1 MGDLKK
7 LVLSFGLVL
16 SAAPP
21 VLALEANRFQLAN
34 KLGDE
39 SQVFLLNEGKTVIR
53 LMTELRLEDLKS
65 RTSGIEPISSID
77 FRLNSNGSIE
87 FFAIHRFDDS
97 KVFEVRKDEKSMK
110 FVKKD
115 AESALFSGSMSSYRG
130 NKMTTKEA
138 LRFLFESGDL
148 ESQKDNLK
156 ILSTLKIPNPKEF
169 MAVDFVA
176 NRDDFLDLL
185 DADVTAEKSQDSKVS
200 ESKAQDLAESTSAQP
215 DAAEANVSESISTP
229 KSAELAAAIEG
240 GSLPTSEKS
249 SSIMNDS
256 SADFD
261 EAVTP
266 APAIESAEAES
277 KSIN

>member
-16 SAAPP
+16 SAASS
-21 VLALEANRFQLAN
+21 VLALEANQFQLAH

-39 SQVFLLNEGKTVIR
+39 SQVFLLSEGKTVIR
-53 LMTELRLEDLKS
+53 LMTELRAEDLKS
-65 RTSGIEPISSID
+65 RKTGVEPISSID

-138 LRFLFESGDL
+138 LTFLFESGD
-148 ESQKDNLK
+148 SIIQKDNLK
-156 ILSTLKIPNPKEF
+156 ILGTLKIPNSKEF

-185 DADVTAEKSQDSKVS
+185 DADVTAEKSQDSKVQ
-200 ESKAQDLAESTSAQP
+200 ESKAQDLAESTGAQP
-215 DAAEANVSESISTP
+215 DAAEANVSESVSTT
-229 KSAELAAAIEG
+229 SAELAAAIEG
-240 GSLPTSEKS
+240 GNLPTSEKS
-249 SSIMNDS
+249 SSINEDS

>member
-1 MGDLKK
+1 MGNSKK
-7 LVLSFGLVL
+7 LLLGFVLAMA
-16 SAAPP
+16 AAPA
-21 VLALEANRFQLAN
+21 VFALEANQFQLVH
-34 KLGDE
+34 KLGSE
-39 SQVFLLNEGKTVIR
+39 GRVFLMSEGKSVIR
-53 LMTELRLEDLKS
+53 LITELRAEDLKS
-65 RTSGIEPISSID
+65 RKTGVEPISSID

-130 NKMTTKEA
+130 NTMATKEA
-138 LRFLFESGDL
+138 LKFLFESGD
-148 ESQKDNLK
+148 SIIQKDNFK

-185 DADVTAEKSQDSKVS
+185 DADVTAEKSQDSKAQ
-200 ESKAQDLAESTSAQP
+200 ESKAQDLAASTSVQP
-215 DAAEANVSESISTP
+215 DAVETNISESISTP
-229 KSAELAAAIEG
+229 TSAELAAATEG
-240 GSLPTSEKS
+240 ESLASSEKS
-249 SSIMNDS
+249 SSINEDS